1 MSLRLRENPGKV
13 SAMNGLQ
20 LKPSYPLAQRVLD
33 NLRRSVQLT
42 RPEKKEEN
50 KKRYLTI
57 LKKENKALKAE
68 IDTLFAF

>member
-20 LKPSYPLAQRVLD
+20 LKPYPLAQRVLD

>member
-20 LKPSYPLAQRVLD
+20 LKPYPLAQRVLD

-50 KKRYLTI
+50 EKRYLTI

>member
-20 LKPSYPLAQRVLD
+20 LKPYPLAQRVLD
-33 NLRRSVQLT
+33 NLRRSVQLM

-50 KKRYLTI
+50 KKTL
-57 LKKENKALKAE
+57 LNNSQEENKALKAE